1 MHGRSASKPAFA
13 AACALTLLGLACGG
27 TTRAPLAK
35 AGAERDEGAGDLARA
50 SQRLASKASQA
61 AEPDPFAER
70 GRPAGRYDYPYAY
83 GAYGGSIYGGDP
95 YGGMAYGGTGY
106 ANWVIPQ
113 WSYNPP
119 NRMPRYNIVG
129 GLASAIEGT
138 VTWVGA
144 PPAKVTTACGSI
156 DNPTLHVGTDK
167 AARGV
172 IVYIEKVVS
181 GRAVPYYTRPI
192 SVGGTLAKRGCTLVP
207 SAQIVAPL
215 PGPITVHGD
224 SASATLKLTS
234 AGDKPKTVTQELQEG
249 GFAQIEAKLG
259 VNRVESEDGRLS
271 PAWVLGLDT
280 PYYAVT
286 DDTGRYRIDELAP
299 GTYEVTFWQAPVA
312 TTNAGGTWSYGAPI
326 VTKRTVKVG
335 TKTSQLSV
343 SIGR

>member
-1 MHGRSASKPAFA
+1 MS
-13 AACALTLLGLACGG
+13 AACALASLVGLACGG
-27 TTRAPLAK
+27 STRAPLAK

-50 SQRLASKASQA
+50 SLRLSSKANA
-61 AEPDPFAER
+61 GVEVDPFAER
-70 GRPAGRYDYPYAY
+70 ARPASRYDNYPYNV
-83 GAYGGSIYGGDP
+83 GALGGSIYGGDP

-119 NRMPRYNIVG
+119 NRIPRYNVAG

-144 PPAKVTTACGSI
+144 PPAKVTTACGAI

-172 IVYIEKVVS
+172 IVYIEKVTT
-181 GRAVPYYTRPI
+181 GRAVPYYARPV
-192 SVGGTLAKRGCTLVP
+192 SVGGTIAKRGCALVP
-207 SAQIVAPL
+207 AAQIVTPL

-224 SASATLKLTS
+224 NTVATLKLTS
-234 AGDKPKTVTQELQEG
+234 AGDKPQTVTQELQEG
-249 GFAQIEAKLG
+249 GFAQIEAKPG
-259 VNRVESEDGRLS
+259 VSRVESEDGRLS
-271 PAWVLGLDT
+271 PAWVLGLET
-280 PYYAVT
+280 PYYAIT

-312 TTNAGGTWSYGAPI
+312 TTNASGTWTYGAPI